1 MKKFVETW
9 SVQELRNQFT
19 QIDFPEYQREP
30 NVWGKNAKQR
40 LIDSM
45 LREFDI
51 APLYFYEK
59 DNDFIDC
66 VDGRQRI
73 GAIMSFLGENQND
86 QDNEFEFKIL
96 NELYSDAKHPYKEI
110 ENKKYKEIQDISDK
124 NKKNKAYEFVESID
138 NYLLTIVKLSDCK
151 AYNEYNLQFARLNLG
166 TIINS
171 GEKLHAMVG
180 DLRDEC
186 FNNLDKYTFLELTNI
201 PERRYAKEQT
211 IAQILAQ
218 VFSLEETKS
227 NNAVSEFTKTRHY
240 DLQRLFK
247 ENTILKNNSEKQV
260 WINQLHR
267 IMDLLKSEGKK
278 LKVLRSR
285 ALVVSTVLLAYD
297 CKLNSRNV
305 CDFAEFINRFVC
317 RLRWQVKKGLD
328 VDSEYRYLIDF
339 QRNITQGSVEKQA
352 IKQRAMVLKEQ
363 FENWKKDMKI
373 SGDEEYIRKHHGR
386 DPNVECEK

>member
-9 SVQELRNQFT
+9 LVQKLRIQFT
-19 QIDFPEYQREP
+19 QINFPEYQREP

-45 LREFDI
+45 LRKFDI

-59 DNDFIDC
+59 ENDLIDC

-73 GAIMSFLGENQND
+73 GAIMSFLGENQKD
-86 QDNEFEFKIL
+86 QDNGFEFKIL
-96 NELYSDAKHPYKEI
+96 NELYSDKEHPYKQI
-110 ENKKYKEIQDISDK
+110 ENKTYKEILEISDK
-124 NKKNKAYEFVESID
+124 QENPTAYKFVESID
-138 NYLLTIVKLSDCK
+138 KYVLTIVKLSDCK
-151 AYNEYNLQFARLNLG
+151 EYNEYNLQFARLNLG

-186 FNNLDKYTFLELTNI
+186 FNKLGEHKFLELTNI

-211 IAQILAQ
+211 VAQILAQ
-218 VFSLEETKS
+218 VFSLEETNS
-227 NNAVSEFTKTRHY
+227 NDGNSQFTKTRHS

-247 ENTILKNNSEKQV
+247 ENTILQNNSEKQV
-260 WINQLHR
+260 WIDQLKQ
-267 IMDLLKSEGKK
+267 IMNLLNSEGKN

-285 ALVVSTVLLAYD
+285 ALVVSTVLLAYE

-305 CDFAEFINRFVC
+305 ADFAEFINRFVC

-328 VDSEYRYLIDF
+328 VDLEYRYLIDF

-352 IKQRAMVLKEQ
+352 VKQRAEILKQQ
-363 FENWKKDMKI
+363 FKIWKKDKII
-373 SGDEEYIRKHHGR
+373 SGDQEFMSNHPGK
-386 DPNVECEK
+386 DPNLECEQ

>member
-19 QIDFPEYQREP
+19 QINFPEYQREP

-124 NKKNKAYEFVESID
+124 A
-138 NYLLTIVKLSDCK
+138 
-151 AYNEYNLQFARLNLG
+151 
-166 TIINS
+166 
-171 GEKLHAMVG
+171 
-180 DLRDEC
+180 
-186 FNNLDKYTFLELTNI
+186 
-201 PERRYAKEQT
+201 
-211 IAQILAQ
+211 
-218 VFSLEETKS
+218 
-227 NNAVSEFTKTRHY
+227 
-240 DLQRLFK
+240 
-247 ENTILKNNSEKQV
+247 
-260 WINQLHR
+260 
-267 IMDLLKSEGKK
+267 
-278 LKVLRSR
+278 
-285 ALVVSTVLLAYD
+285 
-297 CKLNSRNV
+297 
-305 CDFAEFINRFVC
+305 
-317 RLRWQVKKGLD
+317 
-328 VDSEYRYLIDF
+328 
-339 QRNITQGSVEKQA
+339 
-352 IKQRAMVLKEQ
+352 
-363 FENWKKDMKI
+363 
-373 SGDEEYIRKHHGR
+373 
-386 DPNVECEK
+386 